1 MERPVFYSEN
11 LRDKKIIERLIDFA
25 VFGVLTI
32 ITQVS
37 VWSLHILPGSSLANS
52 LLLFVSTTALLWR
65 RRRPLDVLLTVISIL
80 MFQTLAFGSI
90 ESAATLLPFVV
101 AIYSVARSDNS
112 IYLIATLCA
121 IVISVQAWRDPN
133 VKTVGDA
140 LFTPLVS
147 CSVFILGKLVHVQHR
162 KTEIVTAK
170 VESIQRQ
177 QTALVSQTIAAE
189 RERIARELHD
199 VIAHGI
205 SVMALQA
212 GAANQVM
219 DADPRA
225 AKNALRVVRET
236 GHDVVREME
245 RLVSLLD
252 GKDGSKL
259 ESVPS
264 LDSIDARIVGLKEAG
279 IQISFCLEG
288 HPRALSPAVELAG
301 FRIIQEG
308 LTNVL
313 KHAPE
318 CLTKLVIRY
327 HEEGID
333 IEMITNSVSSSSP
346 RQGRRG
352 LIGIAERVAFLKG
365 RHEIGPY
372 LDGWRLFVFLPEPA

>member
-1 MERPVFYSEN
+1 MERALFFSEN
-11 LRDKKIIERLIDFA
+11 IRDKRFIDRFIDFA
-25 VFGVLTI
+25 VFGVLTL
-32 ITQVS
+32 ITQLS
-37 VWSLHILPGSSLANS
+37 IWSLHILPGSSIANS
-52 LLLFVSTTALLWR
+52 LLSLVTTSALLWR
-65 RRRPLDVLLTVISIL
+65 RRRPLDVLLTVVSIL
-80 MFQTLAFGSI
+80 MFQTLVFGAI

-112 IYLIATLCA
+112 IYLIATLCT
-121 IVISVQAWRDPN
+121 IVISVQVWRDPN

-140 LFTPLVS
+140 VFTPLVS

-162 KTEIVTAK
+162 KTEIATAK
-170 VESIQRQ
+170 VESIQLH
-177 QTALVSQTIAAE
+177 QTALVTQTIAAE

-219 DADPRA
+219 DADPSA

-259 ESVPS
+259 ELVHS
-264 LDSIDARIVGLKEAG
+264 LDSIEARIDGLKEAG
-279 IQISFCLEG
+279 IQISFFLEG
-288 HPRALSPAVELAG
+288 QPRAISPAVELAG
-301 FRIIQEG
+301 FRIVQEG

-318 CLTKLVIRY
+318 CQTKVVIRY
-327 HEEGID
+327 QEEGIEID
-333 IEMITNSVSSSSP
+333 MITNSVPSSSP
-346 RQGRRG
+346 REGRRG

-372 LDGWRLFVFLPEPA
+372 LDGWRLFVFLPESS